1 MFAFGAFYADQALR
15 LAEGRV
21 AELRR
26 EAAAHRLA
34 RANQTPRKPFGRIG
48 SLASSVRETLTI
60 VSGDFT
66 PALPSLEGYP
76 TRS

>member
-1 MFAFGAFYADQALR
+1 MFAFGALYADQALR

-21 AELRR
+21 AELHR
-26 EAAAHRLA
+26 EAAAHRLV
-34 RANQTPRKPFGRIG
+34 RASRAPRKPFGRIA

-60 VSGDFT
+60 VAGDFT

>member
-1 MFAFGAFYADQALR
+1 MFALGALYADQALR

-21 AELRR
+21 AELHR
-26 EAAAHRLA
+26 EAAAFRLA
-34 RANQTPRKPFGRIG
+34 RATRAPRKRFGR
-48 SLASSVRETLTI
+48 LASLVASARETMTI
-60 VSGDFT
+60 VAGDFN